1 MLFLQLFY
9 HDLKKKDGLLVLAG
23 FLLNQLD
30 QDPGTN
36 KNLKNKLFF
45 FLSQIFVIVDLW
57 SLLYFWVYVRAFV
70 LILYVL
76 FYFKIQCFAC

>member
-1 MLFLQLFY
+1 MNNLKIDIFSSCLMLFLQLFY
-9 HDLKKKDGLLVLAG
+9 RDLKKKDGLLVLAG

-36 KNLKNKLFF
+36 KNLKNKMVF

-57 SLLYFWVYVRAFV
+57 SLLYF
-70 LILYVL
+70 
-76 FYFKIQCFAC
+76 

>member
-9 HDLKKKDGLLVLAG
+9 RDLKKKDGLLVLAG

-45 FLSQIFVIVDLW
+45 F
-57 SLLYFWVYVRAFV
+57 
-70 LILYVL
+70 
-76 FYFKIQCFAC
+76 